1 MGAALSARPGLQCI
15 RAASQS
21 AQEEVARQ
29 LRPIAA
35 RGDPARRAFPQR
47 WKRYCATALPTYGV
61 HLERQ
66 FTRSMSKRAFLDGA
80 IHIDHIIPLSIAKP
94 SLAALPHFDRV
105 LPGSDGRRDRRTANL
120 AHIRPFRFSV
130 LIEPR
135 KRGKRPINREF
146 GSRMDASID
155 KAAIGLWPMGR
166 VRP

>member
-1 MGAALSARPGLQCI
+1 
-15 RAASQS
+15 
-21 AQEEVARQ
+21 
-29 LRPIAA
+29 
-35 RGDPARRAFPQR
+35 
-47 WKRYCATALPTYGV
+47 
-61 HLERQ
+61 
-66 FTRSMSKRAFLDGA
+66 MSKRAFLDGA